1 MEKLVILLNGDVTIT
16 DRLKA
21 QIADARVVAVDGGM
35 RHAHTLGLKPERWIG
50 DFDSSNDALQAKWSG
65 VKKIKYPADKDDTD
79 GALALNYGMET
90 GANEIVLVG
99 GLSEQ
104 MDHGIS
110 HITQMIRLAGQ
121 NVRCF
126 ATSGAQEAWPLVA
139 GAFRWDFPIGAVVSL
154 IGLSALE
161 KLSLSGVQWPL
172 NGRDVEFGSTLTL
185 SNMVTGIVTGHL
197 TKGIGIVIV
206 KDVQ

>member
-1 MEKLVILLNGDVTIT
+1 MEKLVILLNGDVTVT
-16 DRLKA
+16 DRLNA

-35 RHAHTLGLKPERWIG
+35 RHAHTLGLKPECWIG
-50 DFDSSNDALQAKWSG
+50 DFDSSNDALQAKWSD
-65 VKKIKYPADKDDTD
+65 VKKIEYPADKDHTD
-79 GALALNYGMET
+79 GALALKYGVET

-126 ATSGAQEAWPLVA
+126 ATSGVQEAWPLVV
-139 GAFRWDFPIGAVVSL
+139 GVFRWDFPEGCRISL
-154 IGLSALE
+154 VGLSALE
-161 KLSLSGVQWPL
+161 KLSLSGVQWSL

-206 KDVQ
+206 KDIQ